1 MSVMVF
7 LEMQSNTGNT
17 EQLSS
22 TLKDLLPDT
31 RKYDGCQSVEV
42 FNNQDDP
49 NNLVLV
55 QHWDSRQ
62 QYETYLNW
70 RVETGALD
78 TLVSMTS
85 QEPNI
90 RFFDIVDV

>member
-1 MSVMVF
+1 MSVMVI

-17 EQLSS
+17 EQIKA

-42 FNNQDDP
+42 FDNQDDP

-55 QHWDSRQ
+55 QHWNSRQ

-70 RVETGALD
+70 RTETGALG
-78 TLVSMTS
+78 TFVSMTS
-85 QEPNI
+85 QDPTI
-90 RFFDIVDV
+90 RYFDIADV